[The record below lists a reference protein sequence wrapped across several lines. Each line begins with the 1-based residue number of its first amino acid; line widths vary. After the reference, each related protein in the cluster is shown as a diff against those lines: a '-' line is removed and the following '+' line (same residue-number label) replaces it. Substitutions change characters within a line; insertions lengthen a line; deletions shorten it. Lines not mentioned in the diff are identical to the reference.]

1 MIARTGRYHQIGV
14 GIAIGIGIVPR
25 RRYPPFRFDPDSDTD
40 PEELSGVKEN
50 QRQRGE
56 NIHDCVSAEKPLH
69 HETEEGCTLAK
80 DVSFDIC
87 STVDMQEVDNAVN
100 QTNKEIGQRYD
111 FKNSKAKVTMEDDG
125 LKIIADDDFKLRSV
139 VEILKT
145 KLVNRKIPVKNL
157 DYGKVEN
164 ASGGTLR
171 QMVKIQNGID
181 QDKARAIV
189 KDIKGMGLKVQSQI
203 MEAQVRVSGK
213 NRDDM
218 QAVIQMLRTKDYGIE
233 LQFGNYR

>member
-1 MIARTGRYHQIGV
+1 M
-14 GIAIGIGIVPR
+14 
-25 RRYPPFRFDPDSDTD
+25 
-40 PEELSGVKEN
+40 
-50 QRQRGE
+50 
-56 NIHDCVSAEKPLH
+56 
-69 HETEEGCTLAK
+69 AK

-111 FKNSKAKVTMEDDG
+111 FKNSISKVTIENDG

-139 VEILKT
+139 IDILRT
-145 KLVNRKIPVKNL
+145 KLSNRKVPVRNL
-157 DYGKVEN
+157 DYGKIEN
-164 ASGGTLR
+164 ASGGTMR
-171 QMVKIQNGID
+171 QMVHIQNGID

-203 MEAQVRVSGK
+203 MEEQVRVSGK

-218 QAVIQMLRTKDYGIE
+218 QAVIQMLKTKDYGIE